1 MTTNFTKTI
10 CATALFCAALN
21 LNLASAA
28 DATNAPAVAATPPGG
43 GRGGRGPQLPLSDSD
58 KAEIATL
65 DSFPAWPPGAGDGN
79 YFVGP
84 MYAPA
89 PEQTPKDGVP
99 KGRVEKFTVNAAD
112 SKFFPNTGLRGTAS

>member
-1 MTTNFTKTI
+1 M
-10 CATALFCAALN
+10 
-21 LNLASAA
+21 S
-28 DATNAPAVAATPPGG
+28 DA
-43 GRGGRGPQLPLSDSD
+43 D

-65 DSFPAWPPGAGDGN
+65 DSFPAWTPGAGDGN

-99 KGRVEKFTVNAAD
+99 KGKVVSFTVNAAD
-112 SKFFPNTGLRGTAS
+112 SKFFPDTGLRGATPTRR